1 MILMIKGSREILPTV
16 FTPASD
22 AGLRVQSYFLR
33 GRVHLTLLAFS
44 FLPCVPGVGTQE
56 PSAKQV
62 VYTQVTSP
70 VLQLL
75 ILSLPLC
82 F

>member
-1 MILMIKGSREILPTV
+1 M
-16 FTPASD
+16 FAPASV
-22 AGLRVQSYFLR
+22 AELSVQSYFLR

-44 FLPCVPGVGTQE
+44 FLPCVPGVGTQA

-75 ILSLPLC
+75 ILSLTLC